1 MTTISTQAAVAREGA
16 RQQTGQFGT
25 QVREDNVLD
34 LMSNGFPENAALTF
48 DPADVDR
55 LDVSAPV
62 RDAILAYHDL
72 SESER
77 VFYDPLHDRELFDW
91 SAVDKIA
98 NGKGERVYQKLL
110 DAEAG
115 VDFRATQV
123 SWSVAPDLSPVDR
136 EDFVNYVL
144 GGVRQERYGSADE
157 PTESDIEKRIAARL
171 EEIGPVYQSAMV
183 ELRARERREL
193 MDEVEAAGFDTESI
207 DCKNIELRWSAPVQI
222 PDHDLSDSGERMK
235 IKDAKAYLLVEG
247 AEVKLDLPG
256 ARDHRLVSEI
266 AVETEKCWWQIF

>member
-1 MTTISTQAAVAREGA
+1 MTTISTQSVAAREGA
-16 RQQTGQFGT
+16 RHQDGKFGT

-55 LDVSAPV
+55 LDVSTPV

-91 SAVDKIA
+91 NAVDKIA
-98 NGKGERVYQKLL
+98 NGKGERVYRRLL

-144 GGVRQERYGSADE
+144 GSVRQERYGSADE
-157 PTESDIEKRIAARL
+157 PTESDIKKRIAARL
-171 EEIGPVYQSAMV
+171 DEIGPVYQSAYAKLS
-183 ELRARERREL
+183 EKDRAKML
-193 MDEVEAAGFDTESI
+193 DEIYFNGFDKSDFDPSDI
-207 DCKNIELRWSAPVQI
+207 LLRWRDVARVA
-222 PDHDLSDSGERMK
+222 DRDFTYGGDVT
-235 IKDAKAYLLVEG
+235 IKDAQAYIKIEG
-247 AEVKLDLPG
+247 RSITLDFPG
-256 ARDHRLVSEI
+256 ERQYRLESEI
-266 AVETEKCWWQIF
+266 EVDTDTVWHR